1 MEIAILLFDR
11 YTALDVVGPY
21 EVFRCL
27 PEVNVRLVGKQRGLV
42 RNDANSLSIQA
53 DFQLSEVTEPNVLVI
68 PGGPGQEAIM
78 GDSGTL
84 NWIRRLNDVTQW
96 TTSVCTG
103 SLILAAAG
111 LLKGRKA
118 TTHWLAMERL
128 ARMGVEAVNQRVV
141 VDGKYVTGAGVSAG
155 IDMAI
160 SLAAILATPAQAQG
174 IELALEYDPQP
185 PFRAG
190 SPDKGPPNL
199 VQRMRVQTRHN
210 Q

>member
-1 MEIAILLFDR
+1 VEIAILLFDR

-42 RNDANSLSIQA
+42 RNDANGLSINAEYSLSEI
-53 DFQLSEVTEPNVLVI
+53 TKPNVLVI

-84 NWIRRLNDVTQW
+84 NWIRRMNDVSQW

-111 LLKGRKA
+111 LLRGRKA
-118 TTHWLAMERL
+118 TTHWLAMDRL
-128 ARMGVEAVNQRVV
+128 SRMGAVAVSQRVV

-160 SLAAILATPAQAQG
+160 SLCAILASPAQAQG

-185 PFRAG
+185 PFKSG
-190 SPDKGPPNL
+190 SPEKGPPNL
-199 VQRMRVQTRHN
+199 VQRMRDQTRHN